1 MLALTESK
9 PERERAEGERSC
21 CVCHGVCILTKL
33 TVKPN
38 TERAIEREA
47 RWTLAEISLAEK
59 ISTLMVRLQSP
70 ACAEHWRRKAQA

>member
-1 MLALTESK
+1 
-9 PERERAEGERSC
+9 
-21 CVCHGVCILTKL
+21 VCILRKL